1 MPTSNK
7 NIIIGITASI
17 AAYKACDLI
26 SVLKH
31 KNYNVKGVLTPDA
44 CNFITPLTIQ
54 SLTQNPVYTDMFKPI
69 SEFNCQHIELSNWA
83 DLVVIAP
90 ATADIISK
98 ISYGFADNLL
108 AALVLSLPKKTKV
121 LIAPAMNTNMW
132 ENEIMQKNIAS
143 LKKIPL
149 PVRQAGGKYIF
160 IEPRISRL
168 ACGTVGK
175 GAMADADLILST
187 IIKHA

>member
-1 MPTSNK
+1 MAKPK
-7 NIIIGITASI
+7 NIIVGVTASI

-26 SVLKH
+26 SALKH

-54 SLTQNPVYTDMFKPI
+54 SLTQNPAYIEMFEPVSK
-69 SEFNCQHIELSNWA
+69 FNCEHIELSGWA

-98 ISYGFADNLL
+98 IAYGFADNLL

-132 ENEIMQKNIAS
+132 ENDILQKNIAM
-143 LKKIPL
+143 LKKIK
-149 PVRQAGGKYIF
+149 VGSSSKYIF
-160 IEPRISRL
+160 IEPRVTRL
-168 ACGTVGK
+168 ACGTIGK
-175 GAMADADLILST
+175 GAMAEVDLIVST
-187 IIKHA
+187 IAKYA